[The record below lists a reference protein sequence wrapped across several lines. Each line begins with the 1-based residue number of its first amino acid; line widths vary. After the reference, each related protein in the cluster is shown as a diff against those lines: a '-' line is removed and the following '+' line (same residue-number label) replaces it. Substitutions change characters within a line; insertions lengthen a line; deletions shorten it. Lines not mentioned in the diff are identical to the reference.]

1 MVKHDVEP
9 KQLEAHIVGKIIRLA
24 GSICVR
30 QDRLHR
36 DNRFNNDLTDVIPDQ
51 SGVHTY
57 LFQFAKNSSQ
67 GSFVADVHPLMALV
81 EFEF

>member
-1 MVKHDVEP
+1 M
-9 KQLEAHIVGKIIRLA
+9 
-24 GSICVR
+24 R